1 MSARPTLPRPKR
13 GGEEFARSHH
23 PTSPTSKKARFDTRN
38 PSALAPDGPEED
50 VILDADEIG
59 KRGNATKRNAVN
71 IDGYDSDSSNEGF
84 DARADAKAKGQ
95 RAMERNGIGARGKS
109 KQEEENDMFA
119 DLDKDMEVGDEDED
133 IVAEGKK
140 KDRKAVRFL
149 AEDDI
154 QGQES
159 RSKGGGHVAADFR
172 HFQET
177 NHQDIGDEAESS
189 SESEASD
196 AERADPSGLVDEEI
210 GAGGKK
216 EHAPKLDAFNVRAE
230 KEEGGFDESG
240 NYVRKA
246 ADPDAVHDSWLEGV
260 SKKDMKRA
268 KEAAEKRDE
277 EQRQRNRE
285 GDAVLLSDILKRLI
299 PRLERGETVLEALA
313 RLGRGSTK
321 KKPKWQKNKRNSDA
335 PMDVDKEPESEN
347 PIERRRREAVE
358 EITSAADLLLTRGQT
373 DIYDAEKELLMRQY
387 RRETGDEW
395 VEPSKDLDGGPE
407 DDENAQGKQW
417 EYRWADARDGG
428 QVHGPYDGSMMIAWN
443 NAGYFGDGV
452 EFRRKGGSGDWSRN
466 VDFV

>member
-1 MSARPTLPRPKR
+1 MSTRPALPRPKR

-38 PSALAPDGPEED
+38 PSALAPDAPEED

-59 KRGNATKRNAVN
+59 KRGTATKRNAVN

-84 DARADAKAKGQ
+84 DARADSKAKNQ
-95 RAMERNGIGARGKS
+95 RAYERNGNGARGKS

-119 DLDKDMEVGDEDED
+119 DLDENMEDGDEDEE

-140 KDRKAVRFL
+140 KDRTAVRFL

-177 NHQDIGDEAESS
+177 DHQDIGDEVESS
-189 SESEASD
+189 SESEVAD
-196 AERADPSGLVDEEI
+196 AERADASGVVDEEI

-277 EQRQRNRE
+277 EQRQRNCE
-285 GDAVLLSDILKRLI
+285 GDAVLLSDILIKLI

-313 RLGRGSTK
+313 RLGRGITK
-321 KKPKWQKNKRNSDA
+321 RKPRWQKNKRNDDA
-335 PMDVDKEPESEN
+335 AMDFDKEPESEN
-347 PIERRRREAVE
+347 LIERRRREAVE
-358 EITSAADLLLTRGQT
+358 EITSAADLLLTRGQM
-373 DIYDAEKELLMRQY
+373 DIYDTEKELLMRQY

-395 VEPSKDLDGGPE
+395 VEPSKDLRGSSEDGGE
-407 DDENAQGKQW
+407 AQGKQW
-417 EYRWADARDGG
+417 EYRWVDARDGG
-428 QVHGPYDGSMMIAWN
+428 QVHGPYDGPMMVAWN
-443 NAGYFGDGV
+443 DAGYFSTL
-452 EFRRKGGSGDWSRN
+452 R
-466 VDFV
+466 